1 MVNPIDC
8 RQLVIEK
15 RDFLRE
21 QEVCLVMDAKSP
33 LTSSESQLLT
43 LQTGQLLVAIG
54 SLIASQP
61 VTNGRASKRTSR
73 NLIKIGRK
81 LLAAGKCPRNF

>member
-1 MVNPIDC
+1 MINPIDC
-8 RQLVIEK
+8 CQYAIEK
-15 RDFLRE
+15 RDFLPD
-21 QEVCLVMDAKSP
+21 QEVCFAMKAKSP

-61 VTNGRASKRTSR
+61 VANGRTSRRTSR

-81 LLAAGKCPRNF
+81 LLTAGKFTRNF